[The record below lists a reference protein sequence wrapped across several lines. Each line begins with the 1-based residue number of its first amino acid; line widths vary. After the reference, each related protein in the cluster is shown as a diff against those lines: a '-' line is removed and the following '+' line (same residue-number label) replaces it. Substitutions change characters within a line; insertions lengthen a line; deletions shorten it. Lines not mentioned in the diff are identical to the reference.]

1 MIEKPQMLSEIAD
14 DKQIF
19 LVEKY
24 VKNNHIENGEKIEA
38 VLLDNSKLI
47 LIIRESYNFKLKY
60 LKFRNIKMAKETKI
74 HPFRKEP
81 LGTMFNVITGRS
93 IKYSKPSISKIK
105 EKLVSLKKDSTIT
118 SAKFNLL
125 CKQYAKKIIEEERHK
140 CNNKGMLWC
149 DETNEC
155 VKDTTEN
162 RLKCGFL
169 LTEEQVDELTKEKE
183 PKTRKN
189 PDYQFTEFLFAVVL
203 KNPDMEFDIPK
214 IKNIDNINV
223 HKSSVSLYI
232 ADLESSV
239 KTRSNKASVK
249 RWFDNAKKSIKSLYE
264 TYPETLNQDEIEV
277 YVTGKKST
285 FKQISSRQDKTKGSD
300 KINKGDVYLISG
312 KNFIGFSIKKS
323 KIDTYTNWSIETMI
337 KDINTTQYED
347 LKETKTKFISEL
359 GIELMS
365 SSKFEKS
372 NKSLKTEVRNKF
384 NKAMRGDNI
393 YKKKID
399 QLVKRNSNYFL
410 SELIKGISCNT
421 SYPTYFFNGTEFYNL
436 NSVYDIYKEK
446 LDKNQLG
453 FLNDNKKDNSNLN
466 RLKLKEHYS
475 PNAGKLWY
483 YLKEGKN
490 EVNYR
495 FEIRVKGNLFAS
507 LQFFTHKI

>member
-1 MIEKPQMLSEIAD
+1 MKKLHEYRKTPTGKIFNVVTGNEVNYNKLSAKRIIEKLRLLKQQSNISE
-14 DKQIF
+14 
-19 LVEKY
+19 
-24 VKNNHIENGEKIEA
+24 
-38 VLLDNSKLI
+38 
-47 LIIRESYNFKLKY
+47 
-60 LKFRNIKMAKETKI
+60 T
-74 HPFRKEP
+74 
-81 LGTMFNVITGRS
+81 
-93 IKYSKPSISKIK
+93 
-105 EKLVSLKKDSTIT
+105 
-118 SAKFNLL
+118 KFNLL

-140 CNNKGMLWC
+140 CDNKGMLWC

-169 LTEEQVDELTKEKE
+169 LTEEQVDELTKVSE

-203 KNPDMEFDIPK
+203 KNPDVEFDIPK
-214 IKNIDNINV
+214 IKNVDNINV
-223 HKSSVSLYI
+223 HKSSKSLYI

-239 KTRSNKASVK
+239 KTRADKARVK
-249 RWFDNAKKSIKSLYE
+249 RWFDNAKENIKRFYE
-264 TYPETLNQDEIEV
+264 TYPETLNYDEVEV

-285 FKQISSRQDKTKGSD
+285 FKQVSSRQDKTKGSD

-337 KDINTTQYED
+337 KGIDEKQYND

-372 NKSLKTEVRNKF
+372 NKPLKTEVRNKF

-410 SELIKGISCNT
+410 SELIKGVSCNT

-436 NSVYDIYKEK
+436 NSMYDIYKEK
-446 LDKNQLG
+446 FDKNQLR
-453 FLNDNKKDNSNLN
+453 FLNDNKKDNSNLK

-483 YLKEGKN
+483 YLKEDKN
-490 EVNYR
+490 KVNYR

>member
-1 MIEKPQMLSEIAD
+1 MKKLHEYRKTPTGKIFNVVTGNEVNYNKLSAKRIIEKLRLLKQQSNISETKYKKLMVTYKNKI
-14 DKQIF
+14 
-19 LVEKY
+19 VREEKY
-24 VKNNHIENGEKIEA
+24 
-38 VLLDNSKLI
+38 
-47 LIIRESYNFKLKY
+47 
-60 LKFRNIKMAKETKI
+60 
-74 HPFRKEP
+74 
-81 LGTMFNVITGRS
+81 
-93 IKYSKPSISKIK
+93 
-105 EKLVSLKKDSTIT
+105 
-118 SAKFNLL
+118 
-125 CKQYAKKIIEEERHK
+125 K
-140 CNNKGMLWC
+140 CGGKSMIWC

-155 VKDTTEN
+155 LKDTTEN

-169 LTEEQVDELTKEKE
+169 LTEEQVDELTKVSE

-203 KNPDMEFDIPK
+203 KNPDVEFDIPK
-214 IKNIDNINV
+214 IKNVDNINV
-223 HKSSVSLYI
+223 HKSSKSLYI

-239 KTRSNKASVK
+239 KTRADKARVK
-249 RWFDNAKKSIKSLYE
+249 RWFDNAKENIKRFYE
-264 TYPETLNQDEIEV
+264 TYPETLNYDEVEV

-285 FKQISSRQDKTKGSD
+285 FKQVSSRQDKTKGSD

-410 SELIKGISCNT
+410 SELIKGVSCNT